1 MYPTDYRYTKQ
12 HEWVKA
18 QGDAATIGIT
28 DYAQQELGDVV
39 FVEMPKVGA
48 KLKAGASF
56 GTVESVKAVSEIYSP
71 VSGEVTETNAA
82 LVNEPEKINKDPH
95 SSAWLIKVK
104 LADPKEV
111 SSLMDAAAYQAYI
124 AEAAK
129 EHSA

>member
-18 QGDAATIGIT
+18 QGEVATVGIT

-48 KLKAGASF
+48 KLKAGSSF